1 MLRDTILLILCLGL
15 PCAASADVF
24 TWKDASG
31 QVHYSDQP
39 TSDQAKRIR
48 SPSSQSGQAV
58 AAQRDLADKDLAFR
72 KRQDDAA
79 KAREKAGK
87 DAEAARIKQE
97 NCERAR
103 SNLTAMNEN
112 RRMYTT
118 GPGGQRNYMSDQQQA
133 DIRAMSEK
141 AAAENCR

>member
-1 MLRDTILLILCLGL
+1 MLRNTILILCLGL
-15 PCAASADVF
+15 PCAASADVY
-24 TWKDASG
+24 TWKDAAG
-31 QVHYSDQP
+31 HVHYSDQP
-39 TSDQAKRIR
+39 PSDQAKRIR
-48 SPSSQSGQAV
+48 SPASQSDQAV

-72 KRQDDAA
+72 KRQEDAA

-87 DAEAARIKQE
+87 EAEAARIRQE

-103 SNLTAMNEN
+103 SNLAAMNEN

-118 GPGGQRNYMSDQQQA
+118 GPGGQHNYMDDQQQA

-141 AAAENCR
+141 AVAENCR